1 MYIRKYTFTDK
12 KAVIEMIKQTIQTIN
27 KNDYDE
33 NQLKAWSNID
43 ESSWTDS
50 VKEHQAIV
58 MVSDR
63 NKIVGFADMDN
74 DGYLDRLFIHKDFQR
89 MRIGDKLVND
99 LEEKNTGK
107 KFSTFASITAKPFF
121 EALGYKL
128 VRKNVAPV
136 RCQQLENYY
145 MEK

>member
-74 DGYLDRLFIHKDFQR
+74 DGYLDRLFVHKDFQR

-136 RCQQLENYY
+136 RGQQLENYY

>member
-1 MYIRKYTFTDK
+1 
-12 KAVIEMIKQTIQTIN
+12 MIKQTIQTIN

-74 DGYLDRLFIHKDFQR
+74 DGYLDRLFVHKDFQR

-136 RCQQLENYY
+136 RGQQLENYY

>member
-136 RCQQLENYY
+136 RGQQLENYY

>member
-58 MVSDR
+58 MVS
-63 NKIVGFADMDN
+63 
-74 DGYLDRLFIHKDFQR
+74 
-89 MRIGDKLVND
+89 
-99 LEEKNTGK
+99 
-107 KFSTFASITAKPFF
+107 
-121 EALGYKL
+121 
-128 VRKNVAPV
+128 
-136 RCQQLENYY
+136 
-145 MEK
+145 